1 MSEQENQSEALRYHE
16 FPQPGKI
23 AIQSIKPTNSQADL
37 SLAYSPG
44 VAEPC
49 KEIAEHPGDVY
60 RYTNK
65 PNTVAVISDGSAV
78 LGLGNIGPEASK
90 PVMEGKGVLFKVYGG
105 VDAYDLELSC
115 GTVESFV
122 NTVKNLEPTFGGINL
137 EDIRAPA
144 CFEIEDRLGAE
155 MDIPVMH
162 DDQHGTAIITGA
174 ALLNALTFAGKELAD
189 IKVVVNGAGASA
201 IASGRFFKS
210 LGVRA
215 DNILMADSKGVIRSD
230 RENLTELKAEFAT
243 DQHVNSLSEALE
255 GADVFLGLSVGN
267 ALSPDM
273 LKGMATNP
281 VVFALANPIPEIDYH
296 EAKNTRSDVIIATG
310 RSDFPNQ
317 VNNVLGFPFIFRG
330 ALDVQATQINEPMKV
345 AASEA
350 IAYLAREPVP
360 ADVLKAYGLDELTFN
375 PDYLIPKPM
384 DPRLITRVS
393 AAVADAA
400 IRSRAHRIR
409 ITDWEAY
416 EASLQKLVEG

>member
-1 MSEQENQSEALRYHE
+1 
-16 FPQPGKI
+16 
-23 AIQSIKPTNSQADL
+23 
-37 SLAYSPG
+37 
-44 VAEPC
+44 
-49 KEIAEHPGDVY
+49 
-60 RYTNK
+60 
-65 PNTVAVISDGSAV
+65 
-78 LGLGNIGPEASK
+78 
-90 PVMEGKGVLFKVYGG
+90 
-105 VDAYDLELSC
+105 
-115 GTVESFV
+115 
-122 NTVKNLEPTFGGINL
+122 
-137 EDIRAPA
+137 
-144 CFEIEDRLGAE
+144 
-155 MDIPVMH
+155 MH